1 MGNTNA
7 SGKPK
12 KIKNN
17 RAGLS
22 DDSKLYED
30 MEERRGSAPQTAHII
45 RIAGWGCKA
54 TSLEDRDTSWFSRVY
69 GNNIILKE
77 YCPRNRLTTVEVITR
92 CILRQQQP
100 KRFRTFLKTLV
111 LKIYS
116 SLLNPAVDVV
126 VASGHSHGGFLATL
140 AVLWICNPSKMP
152 MFSNEDIDLPV
163 GVFEAHLHKL
173 HLITFGSIYT
183 VHSSLL
189 PGVASVHQYLY
200 AKDIALLCMKAPR
213 RPLAKWKLPK
223 ADSEPLMSH
232 FNTHFHTIAMA
243 YQPAN
248 ENGVTFI
255 MPLKSDVQH
264 PEHGEAFIETNKKVR
279 DFSHNLYYDYAFVW
293 ALLLNIGFV
302 DRIPVEARAS
312 SASSVN
318 QG

>member
-1 MGNTNA
+1 
-7 SGKPK
+7 
-12 KIKNN
+12 
-17 RAGLS
+17 
-22 DDSKLYED
+22 
-30 MEERRGSAPQTAHII
+30 
-45 RIAGWGCKA
+45 
-54 TSLEDRDTSWFSRVY
+54 
-69 GNNIILKE
+69 
-77 YCPRNRLTTVEVITR
+77 
-92 CILRQQQP
+92 
-100 KRFRTFLKTLV
+100 
-111 LKIYS
+111 
-116 SLLNPAVDVV
+116 
-126 VASGHSHGGFLATL
+126 
-140 AVLWICNPSKMP
+140 